1 MSASPG
7 SQNSF
12 LRSAVREP
20 LLHFALIGIVLF
32 AVHAW
37 LNPDG
42 SGGAGR
48 ERVRIDDGDVEWL
61 AHAWSRQWQRQPQRD
76 ELQALVTAY
85 LREELLA
92 REALALGLDVG
103 DSVVRRRLAQKVE
116 FLVQD
121 TVRRA
126 EPSEDQLRRFHS
138 ENSERFLEPERL
150 SFSHVYFDS
159 AQRGQATA
167 DALSALAALAA
178 GQAGAAHYGD
188 PLLLEAEQSK
198 VDELA
203 VAARFGAEF
212 ARSVFA
218 LEPGAWHGPIQSGY
232 GLHLVYVSARI
243 SSRRLDFAEARERVL
258 GAWRRQESERR
269 EREYFA
275 ALLEKYDVV
284 LDGAAGSLIGLSDL
298 RLPDSTDAGSED
310 RTT

>member
-1 MSASPG
+1 MSGAAA

-12 LRSAVREP
+12 LRKAFQEP

-37 LNPDG
+37 LNPNDR
-42 SGGAGR
+42 GAA
-48 ERVRIDDGDVEWL
+48 ELEQVRIDDGDVDWL
-61 AHAWSRQWQRQPQRD
+61 AHAWSRQWQRQPRRD
-76 ELQALVTAY
+76 ELQALVTAH

-121 TVRRA
+121 TARRA
-126 EPSEDQLRRFHS
+126 EPTEDQLRRFHA
-138 ENSERFLEPERL
+138 EGADRFLEPERL
-150 SFSHVYFDS
+150 SFTHVYFDS
-159 AQRGQATA
+159 TRRGQAAA
-167 DALSALAALAA
+167 DARSALAALAA
-178 GQAGAAHYGD
+178 GRADITQLGD
-188 PLLLEAEQSK
+188 PLLLDAEQSD
-198 VDELA
+198 VDQAA

-218 LEPGAWHGPIQSGY
+218 LEPGAWHGPIASGY
-232 GLHLVYVSARI
+232 GLHLVHVSARFP
-243 SSRRLDFAEARERVL
+243 SRRLDFAEAREQVL
-258 GAWRRQESERR
+258 GAWHRQESARR

-275 ALLEKYDVV
+275 ALLKKYDVV

-298 RLPDSTDAGSED
+298 QLSETADAASED
-310 RTT
+310 QAT